1 MTVQLNELL
10 DNKHIA
16 PEDNPVLS
24 GNFAPVDAEQ
34 TLVELEVEG
43 QIPEAIKG
51 TLLRNGPNPVN
62 PKANHHWFIGDGMV
76 HAIEFANGKALT
88 YRNRWVRTTR
98 LESKTGLKAA
108 PVSAPELL
116 MQGTGNVNVISHGG
130 RILALSE
137 AGLPY
142 EMDPE
147 LDTVRMY
154 NYDGELSS
162 SMTAHPKIDGKN
174 GELLFFGY
182 DILPPY
188 LRYHV
193 ADADGRLIST
203 VDINLPAGV
212 MMHDF
217 GVTATRVIFMD
228 MPIVMD
234 LDLLKEGFGMPFR
247 WDDEHPS
254 RLGIMDRTA
263 TTDATQWIDID
274 PCYVFHVLNSYDDGD
289 RIIMDVVRYDRAFN
303 EKPDIDYERGTKL
316 VRWTIDPA
324 AGTVDSRVMS
334 TLDQEFPRVN
344 PAVECHPHRYG
355 YCLQANAGNGHGFAN
370 LYKHDLVEGTTES
383 HDVGANCAGGEP
395 IFVSSGEAE
404 DEGYILSV
412 VFNGNTG
419 FSEIH
424 IIDAQNFTAPPVAVV
439 KLNVRIP
446 FGFHGNFVPARQAG

>member
-1 MTVQLNELL
+1 MSAQLNDLL

-24 GNFAPVDAEQ
+24 GNFAPVDTEQ
-34 TLVELEVEG
+34 TLVELEVVG
-43 QIPEAIKG
+43 RIPDAVSG

-62 PKANHHWFIGDGMV
+62 AKHNHHWFIGDGMV
-76 HAIEFANGKALT
+76 HAIEFADGKAHT

-98 LESKTGLKAA
+98 LESKTDMKAA
-108 PVSAPELL
+108 PVSAHELL

-142 EMDPE
+142 EMSAE

-154 NYDGELSS
+154 DYDGKLAS
-162 SMTAHPKIDGKN
+162 SMTAHPKVDGKN

-193 ADADGRLIST
+193 ADPEGRLTST
-203 VDINLPAGV
+203 VDINLLASV

-228 MPIVMD
+228 MPVVTD
-234 LDLLKEGFGMPFR
+234 LELMKDGFGMPFR
-247 WDDEHPS
+247 WDEGHKT
-254 RLGIMDRTA
+254 RLGIMDRDSTSD
-263 TTDATQWIDID
+263 TVRWIDID
-274 PCYVFHVLNSYDDGD
+274 TCYVFHVLNSYDDGD
-289 RIIMDVVRYDRAFN
+289 KIIMDVVRYERVFN
-303 EKPDIDYERGTKL
+303 ERSDLDYERGTKL

-324 AGTVDSRVMS
+324 EGKVDSRVLS
-334 TLDQEFPRVN
+334 PLDQEFPRVN

-355 YCLQANAGNGHGFAN
+355 YCLQADAGNGHGFAN
-370 LYKHDLVEGTTES
+370 LYKHDLVEGLTES
-383 HDVGANCAGGEP
+383 HDVGDNCAGGEP

-419 FSEIH
+419 FSEVH
-424 IIDAQNFTAPPVAVV
+424 IINAQQFTAPPVAVV
-439 KLNVRIP
+439 KLNTRIP
-446 FGFHGNFVPARQAG
+446 FGFHGNFVPS